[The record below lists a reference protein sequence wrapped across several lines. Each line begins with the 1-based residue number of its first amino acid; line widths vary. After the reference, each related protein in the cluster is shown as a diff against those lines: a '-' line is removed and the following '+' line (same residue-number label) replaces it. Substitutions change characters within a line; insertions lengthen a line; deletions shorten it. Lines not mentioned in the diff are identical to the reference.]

1 MKSIRD
7 VREVDQGR
15 ATKAISGE
23 PLERFPRLSR
33 AASRSALIETTLFAR
48 RDRKVTNTAK
58 PVGAGLLANPV
69 RLMITGRLLYRV
81 RHRRNLRQLLQ
92 GRVVFAEGVFT
103 AAFAQR

>member
-1 MKSIRD
+1 VKSIRD

-23 PLERFPRLSR
+23 PPERFPRLSR

-58 PVGAGLLANPV
+58 PVGAGLLANPICLIIMV
-69 RLMITGRLLYRV
+69 RLTHRV

-92 GRVVFAEGVFT
+92 GRVVFAERVFT
-103 AAFAQR
+103 AALMQR